1 LSEVLSITGLTK
13 KYGSLR
19 AINNL
24 DLTIEKGNVYGIL
37 GPNGS
42 GKTTTLSIIMDI
54 IRSTTGTFR
63 WFGEEPS
70 YRSRQR
76 IGATLESPYFYPY
89 LSAINNLKINAT
101 IKEKPYKGLKD
112 TLKMVGLYERRR
124 DKFKTYSMGMKQRL
138 AIASA
143 LIGEPEVLI
152 FDEPTN
158 GLDPQGIAEIRE
170 LIIRIAGEGQT
181 VILASHLLDEVQK
194 TCSHVAVLRK
204 GEKLFSGSLDELSKE
219 SDVIELS
226 SQNLDILMSA
236 LQEIE
241 DIGEVKREGN
251 QLLVNAGPE
260 LSPADIN
267 EILIEK
273 GIVLS
278 HLNLRKKSLEKEVL
292 KLLME

>member
-1 LSEVLSITGLTK
+1 MAEILNISGLTK

-24 DLTIEKGNVYGIL
+24 DLTIEQGNVYGIL

-42 GKTTTLSIIMDI
+42 GKTTTLAIIMDI
-54 IRSTTGTFR
+54 IRATKGTFT
-63 WFGEEPS
+63 WFGEDAT

-76 IGATLESPYFYPY
+76 IGATLENPHFYPY
-89 LSAINNLKINAT
+89 LSALTNLKIIAS
-101 IKEKPYKGLKD
+101 IKDKPYKGLKD
-112 TLKMVGLYERRR
+112 ILKLVGLYERRR
-124 DKFKTYSMGMKQRL
+124 DKFRTYSMGMKQRL

-158 GLDPQGIAEIRE
+158 GLDPQGIAEIRN
-170 LIIRIAGEGQT
+170 LIIRIAGEGHT
-181 VILASHLLDEVQK
+181 VLLASHLLDEVQK

-219 SDVIELS
+219 SDIIELS
-226 SQNLDILMSA
+226 SQNPDILLTA

-241 DIGEVKREGN
+241 NIGEIRREGN
-251 QLLVNAGPE
+251 ELLVTAGEYQPGD
-260 LSPADIN
+260 LN